1 MTQESQLNE
10 VLSLY
15 HAVEKDLVR
24 TANLAKALEMTV
36 LTLSVITS
44 GSLWLLLS
52 ERIPQSMLWLGAVA
66 STLTVGI
73 TLYLGTTGLNRKRT
87 QILDLHGRLGELLAE
102 VRTHAID
109 EKLFWSIYKQLEHQL
124 RVIQHGTSHA

>member
-15 HAVEKDLVR
+15 HAVENDLVR
-24 TANLAKALEMTV
+24 AAKLAKALEMTV
-36 LTLSVITS
+36 LSLSVITS

-52 ERIPQSMLWLGAVA
+52 ERIPQSMLWLGVIA

-87 QILDLHGRLGELLAE
+87 RILDLHGRLGELLAE
-102 VRTHAID
+102 VRAHAID

-124 RVIQHGTSHA
+124 RVIQHGTSDV